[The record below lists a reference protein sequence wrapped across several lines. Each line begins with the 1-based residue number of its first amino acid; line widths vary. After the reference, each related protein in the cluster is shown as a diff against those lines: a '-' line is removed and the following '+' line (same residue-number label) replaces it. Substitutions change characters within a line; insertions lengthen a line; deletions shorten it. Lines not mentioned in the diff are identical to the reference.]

1 MTSILN
7 MLENIFYIY
16 EVCKLDSAPHFEA
29 YFLDHILDTILNRL
43 SNESREF
50 K

>member
-1 MTSILN
+1 MKAYIAKKTIL
-7 MLENIFYIY
+7 
-16 EVCKLDSAPHFEA
+16 VHDWAPHPEA